1 MKFGVAEGLLRLPR
15 ATKRMVAIAV
25 DLLICSWTAWA
36 ALYLRLEE
44 WVPLANTYGLTVIA
58 SVALALPIFV
68 RFGLY
73 RTIFRRA
80 GWPAMLSVFRACLVY
95 GAIYAIIFTFISI
108 PGVPRTVGLIQPVLL
123 FLAISASRGF
133 AHYLLGGGYRRILED
148 EDATRML
155 IYGSGQSGRQLLDA
169 VDGRSGFKVVGFLD
183 DDRSLHGGW
192 VQGLPVYDPASAEQV
207 IAGLN
212 VSDVMLALPSS
223 SRRRRRQIV
232 ELLLPTGVRVR
243 ILPGLADIAKGD
255 VQISELRPIGIEDLL
270 GREPVP
276 PNQSLLGTKIAN
288 RVVLV
293 TGGGGSIGSELCR
306 QIVDLGPKTL
316 LIADW
321 SEFALYSIHRE
332 LEERCRVADHAAV
345 QIVPLM
351 ASVQDR
357 HRIRT
362 ILDAWRPDTIYHAA
376 AYKHVPLVE
385 ANPLEALKNN
395 VFGTLELVR
404 AAVDFRVS
412 DMVLIS
418 TDKAVRPTN
427 VMGASKRLAE
437 LVLQAFASRRKET
450 CFSMVRFGNVLG
462 SSGSVV
468 PLFRQQIASGGPVT
482 ITHRDV
488 TRYFMTISEASQL
501 VIQAGAM
508 ATGGDVFVLDMG
520 EPVRIRDLA
529 VSMIELSG
537 LRLRDS
543 DHPYGDIEIVE
554 VGLRPGEKLY
564 EELLIGED
572 PIPTSHE
579 RIMRAREKML
589 PFEDLEA
596 ALAGLSAA
604 LAAGDATQALA
615 VLRELVPEYRRPD
628 EVNERAVEQRNPFRN
643 AGALPTA
650 KQTELP
656 GAA

>member
-1 MKFGVAEGLLRLPR
+1 MRFGVADYLLRLPR
-15 ATKRMVAIAV
+15 AGKRVVAIAV
-25 DLLICSWTAWA
+25 DLLICAWTAWA
-36 ALYLRLEE
+36 AIYLRLEE

-58 SVALALPIFV
+58 SVALALPIFI

-73 RTIFRRA
+73 RTIFRRT
-80 GWPAMLSVFRACLVY
+80 GWPAMLSVFHACLIY

-123 FLAISASRGF
+123 FLAISASRGV
-133 AHYLLGGGYRRILED
+133 AHYLLGGGYRKMLDD
-148 EDATRML
+148 EDAARVL
-155 IYGSGQSGRQLLDA
+155 IYGAGHSGRQLLDA
-169 VDGRSGFKVVGFLD
+169 VNDRAGFKVVGFFD

-192 VQGLPVYDPASAEQV
+192 VQGLPVYDPASAGQV
-207 IAGLN
+207 IARLE
-212 VSDVMLALPSS
+212 VSDVMLAVPSS
-223 SRRRRRQIV
+223 SRRRRRRIV
-232 ELLLPTGVRVR
+232 ESLLPTGVHVR
-243 ILPGLADIAKGD
+243 ILPGLADIANGD
-255 VQISELRPIGIEDLL
+255 VQISELRPIEIEDLL
-270 GREPVP
+270 GREPVAP
-276 PNQSLLGTKIAN
+276 DQSLMHTKVKD

-306 QIVDLGPKTL
+306 QIVELSPKTL

-332 LEERCRVADHAAV
+332 LEDRCRAAGHAAV
-345 QIVPLM
+345 EIVPLV

-357 HRIRT
+357 SRIRS
-362 ILDAWRPDTIYHAA
+362 ILESWRPSTIYHAA

-385 ANPLEALKNN
+385 NNPLEALKNN
-395 VFGTLELVR
+395 VLGTLELAR
-404 AAVDFRVS
+404 AAADCRVS

-437 LVLQAFASRRKET
+437 LILQGLATRETGT

-468 PLFRQQIASGGPVT
+468 PLFRQQIAHGGPVT
-482 ITHRDV
+482 ITHPDV

-501 VIQAGAM
+501 VIQASAM
-508 ATGGDVFVLDMG
+508 AAGGDVFVLDMG

-537 LRLRDS
+537 LRVRDS
-543 DHPYGDIEIVE
+543 HHPDGDIEIAV

-564 EELLIGED
+564 EELLIGD
-572 PIPTSHE
+572 NPVPTSHR

-589 PFEDLEA
+589 PLDELEA
-596 ALAGLSAA
+596 ALAHLSTT
-604 LAAGDATQALA
+604 LARADVDQALA
-615 VLRELVPEYRRPD
+615 ILRALVPEFRSEAAGAP
-628 EVNERAVEQRNPFRN
+628 RAVE
-643 AGALPTA
+643 
-650 KQTELP
+650 KP
-656 GAA
+656 GPMSRVAPPAAERLASSSAS